1 MSYDFNHSLNICRGL
16 RPEII
21 KGIMP
26 EYTKLMK
33 QCWIPIPI
41 KDQPLMKCFE
51 EWKDNDDLINR
62 ERIPVPGKTNCI
74 FFIIE
79 NESVME
85 NHPLSC

>member
-33 QCWIPIPI
+33 QCWDSDPNKRPSAIE
-41 KDQPLMKCFE
+41 LMKYFG
-51 EWKDNDDLINR
+51 EWQVKYEDSYDD
-62 ERIPVPGKTNCI
+62 RIPV
-74 FFIIE
+74 
-79 NESVME
+79 S
-85 NHPLSC
+85 S